1 MKYPIFAAFGAI
13 AFALLLP
20 PSAQAGVY
28 TDDLTKCL
36 VSSTTDTERNTLVK
50 WIFAV
55 MSSHPEVK
63 SIAAVSDAK
72 IDVLNKD
79 AAALFMKLL
88 TESCRAKTEQAL
100 KYEGSSAIGASFQVL
115 GQVAGRELFA
125 SPAVAKNMAGMQK
138 YIDEKK
144 IQGLMNQA
152 K

>member
-1 MKYPIFAAFGAI
+1 MKYPKLAAFGSI

-28 TDDLTKCL
+28 TDDLAKCL
-36 VSSTTDTERNTLVK
+36 VSSTTDADRNTLVK

-63 SIAAVSDAK
+63 SIAAVPDAK
-72 IDVLNKD
+72 VDLLNKD

-88 TESCRAKTEQAL
+88 TESCKAKTEQAL
-100 KYEGSSAIGASFQVL
+100 KYEGSSAIGTSFQVL

-125 SPAVAKNMAGMQK
+125 SPAVVKNMAGMQK

-144 IQGLMNQA
+144 LQDLMNSA
-152 K
+152 E